1 MKVIAI
7 LILGLFLL
15 SACAPKSELDEANKK
30 IAELQAETAASHAE
44 TAKIRAEAEAAKNK
58 NQNLEARNSQLQ
70 AKVDEKPEL
79 PVTLSFRKAI
89 MGPGYV
95 AIFNTTIKAPVAVLV
110 NLHSAA
116 LGTTKQIELHLDS
129 THLTELGHM
138 EGAVIENGDTIT
150 IENQNY
156 SPISFTV
163 SN

>member
-1 MKVIAI
+1 MKVISF
-7 LILGLFLL
+7 LILSLFSL

-30 IAELQAETAASHAE
+30 IAELQAQAAAAQAE
-44 TAKIRAEAEAAKNK
+44 TVRLRAEAKAAKNE
-58 NQNLEARNSQLQ
+58 NQTLEARNSQLQ
-70 AKVDEKPEL
+70 AKVDEKPNL
-79 PVTLSFRKAI
+79 PVTLSFRKAM

-116 LGTTKQIELHLDS
+116 LGTTKQFELHLDS
-129 THLTELGHM
+129 THPTELGHM

-150 IENQNY
+150 VENQNY
-156 SPISFTV
+156 SPTRFTV

>member
-1 MKVIAI
+1 MKVMP
-7 LILGLFLL
+7 LLVLVLL

-30 IAELQAETAASHAE
+30 IAELQAQAAASQAE
-44 TAKIRAEAEAAKNK
+44 TAKIRAEAEAAKNT
-58 NQNLEARNSQLQ
+58 NQNLEAQNSQLQ

-89 MGPGYV
+89 MEPGYV

-129 THLTELGHM
+129 THPTELGRM

>member
-1 MKVIAI
+1 MKVIS
-7 LILGLFLL
+7 LLVLGLFFL

-30 IAELQAETAASHAE
+30 IAELQAQAAASQAE
-44 TAKIRAEAEAAKNK
+44 TAKIRAEAEAAKNT
-58 NQNLEARNSQLQ
+58 NQNLEAQNSQLQ

-89 MGPGYV
+89 MGPGNV
-95 AIFNTTIKAPVAVLV
+95 AIFNTTIKAPIAVLV

-129 THLTELGHM
+129 THPTELGYM

-150 IENQNY
+150 VENQNY

>member
-1 MKVIAI
+1 MKVMS
-7 LILGLFLL
+7 LLVLVLL

-30 IAELQAETAASHAE
+30 IAELQAQAAASQAE
-44 TAKIRAEAEAAKNK
+44 TAKIRAEAEAAKNT
-58 NQNLEARNSQLQ
+58 NQNLEAQNSQLQ

-129 THLTELGHM
+129 THPTELGHM